1 MSSVSEKSMVY
12 INPAFEEAIIV
23 VKECIENRKVLFI
36 TGNCWVDYQG
46 RANSKLDPGER
57 IVIIKED
64 GSVLVHRPTG
74 YEPVNWQPPGSLFK
88 TSVMEE
94 ILRIRSIRRK
104 PSESVQIFFD
114 YIYLLSTLNLIDR
127 GEFFLHASE
136 ADMQKAILL
145 KPSII
150 EPGFKPTTYEK
161 KVEPGFV
168 DVYGTDK
175 NGKFVVI
182 EIKRKTA
189 GREAVLQL
197 AKYVKAIKAIV
208 NREVRGILV
217 APRMAKGVQKLLTT
231 LKLDYKPLDPRQCV
245 DILDKPKTKKISE
258 FLQSE

>member
-1 MSSVSEKSMVY
+1 MFNRNSLVT
-12 INPAFEEAIIV
+12 
-23 VKECIENRKVLFI
+23 IENPTIKEAANVIKGAISERKGLVLI
-36 TGNCWVDYQG
+36 GNCWVEYQG
-46 RANSKLDPGER
+46 RASSKLDPGER

-64 GSVLVHRPTG
+64 GSVLVHRPKG

-88 TSVMEE
+88 TSVIGD

-114 YIYLLSTLNLIDR
+114 NIYLLSTLNLIDR

-189 GREAVLQL
+189 GREAALQL
-197 AKYVKAIKAIV
+197 AKYVKSVKAIV

-231 LKLDYKPLDPRQCV
+231 LNLDYKPLDPRQCT

-258 FLQSE
+258 FIQSE